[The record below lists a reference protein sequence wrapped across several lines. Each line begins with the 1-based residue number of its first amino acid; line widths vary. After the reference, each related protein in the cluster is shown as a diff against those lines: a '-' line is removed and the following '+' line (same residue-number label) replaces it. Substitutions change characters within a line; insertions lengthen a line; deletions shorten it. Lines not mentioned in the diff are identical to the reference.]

1 MPSGAEHM
9 STWEQYSI
17 EARIREILS
26 GVSLRAPNHHFG
38 HPFLTAYQIAISFAE
53 LHRPAYRAIGLP
65 IGGREIGE
73 RESLAKYFANQLS
86 RRIRSCE
93 ITDIEGRDLDL
104 RHLRTLAFNFRGDS
118 VETSTE
124 TLSMFRFTGTSRR

>member
-1 MPSGAEHM
+1 M
-9 STWEQYSI
+9 SKWEQFSI

-26 GVSLRAPNHHFG
+26 GVPLRAQNHHFG

-65 IGGREIGE
+65 IGGRDTGE
-73 RESLAKYFANQLS
+73 TDSLARYFANQLS
-86 RRIRSCE
+86 RRIRSGA

-104 RHLRTLAFNFRGDS
+104 RHLRNLAFDFGARS
-118 VETSTE
+118 IETSTE
-124 TLSMFRFTGTSRR
+124 TLSMFRFTGASPR